1 MIVKMKL
8 LKKIINEMYLSMKS
22 GDKTKANALRTLVS
36 KLKDQQIKLRKD
48 ISDEEAL
55 KVIKTLVKQRR
66 ESAQIFLKAG
76 REELAEKENLEISIL
91 EKYLP
96 KMISDDEIRV
106 LVEGIVKEIGAKD
119 FSDIGKVMPLVMKRG
134 KGKVDGKLANDIL
147 KELLEIDAFI
157 FR

>member
-1 MIVKMKL
+1 MKL
-8 LKKIINEMYLSMKS
+8 LEKIINEMYSSMKS

-55 KVIKTLVKQRR
+55 KVIKTLVKQRK
-66 ESAQIFLKAG
+66 ESAQIFLEAG
-76 REELAEKENLEISIL
+76 REELAQKENLETSIL

-119 FSDIGKVMPLVMKRG
+119 LSDIGKVMPLVMKRG

-147 KELLEIDAFI
+147 KELLE
-157 FR
+157 

>member
-1 MIVKMKL
+1 MIAKMKL
-8 LKKIINEMYLSMKS
+8 LEKIINEMYLSMKS
-22 GDKTKANALRTLVS
+22 GDKIKANALRTLVS
-36 KLKDQQIKLRKD
+36 KLKDHQIKLRKD

-66 ESAQIFLKAG
+66 ESTKIFLKAG

-96 KMISDDEIRV
+96 KMISNDEIRI

-147 KELLEIDAFI
+147 KELLE
-157 FR
+157 

>member
-1 MIVKMKL
+1 MIAKMKL
-8 LKKIINEMYLSMKS
+8 LEKIINEMYSSMKS

-55 KVIKTLVKQRR
+55 KVIKTLVKQRK
-66 ESAQIFLKAG
+66 ESAQIFLNAG
-76 REELAEKENLEISIL
+76 REELAEKENLETSIL

-147 KELLEIDAFI
+147 KELLE
-157 FR
+157 

>member
-1 MIVKMKL
+1 MIAKMKL
-8 LKKIINEMYLSMKS
+8 LEKIINEMYSSMKS

-55 KVIKTLVKQRR
+55 KVIKTLVKQRK
-66 ESAQIFLKAG
+66 ESTKIFLKAG

-96 KMISDDEIRV
+96 KMISNDEIRI

-147 KELLEIDAFI
+147 KELLE
-157 FR
+157 